1 MSPGGGGVP
10 VKLLT
15 GMPYQA
21 AVVLVGAAMIIYV
34 AFGGMLV
41 TTWVQIVKAV
51 LPRASI
57 AAVCLGIM
65 RRVPNPVKLRHG
77 RAKSPENSRRPDV
90 VCLWRPF
97 AGRGTHCSTAD
108 L

>member
-1 MSPGGGGVP
+1 MMSPGGGGVP

-41 TTWVQIVKAV
+41 TTWV
-51 LPRASI
+51 
-57 AAVCLGIM
+57 
-65 RRVPNPVKLRHG
+65 
-77 RAKSPENSRRPDV
+77 
-90 VCLWRPF
+90 
-97 AGRGTHCSTAD
+97 
-108 L
+108 